1 MHGTISRRRLLL
13 GTAIGGSGAVALA
26 VGRPA
31 KAFTTESIEPS
42 SALGL
47 AYADRCVSDSSE
59 HAQIRASLEDRLA
72 GEAAGGAQ
80 VMLVGDLNVATLPG
94 DVTPAYQIGRAH
106 V

>member
-31 KAFTTESIEPS
+31 MAFTTESIEPG

-47 AYADRCVSDSSE
+47 AYADRCKPDSSE
-59 HAQIRASLEDRLA
+59 HAQIRASLEGRLA
-72 GEAAGGAQ
+72 DETAAPGSTISVSEICPICGCPIYVSRQ
-80 VMLVGDLNVATLPG
+80 VD
-94 DVTPAYQIGRAH
+94 
-106 V
+106 